1 MTMTIAGVTPEYTL
15 TPIPSEHAMCY
26 TDDAFPTYA
35 YGSEACIWFVSETDE
50 GWYVKSVKL
59 NGTEITPDADGRYRF
74 KVTSNI
80 EITVETEQ
88 RVHTVTVVSG
98 EHGTVTPASGEYIE
112 GKQATL
118 TVTPDEGYQVKSV
131 TLDGKEVALT
141 DGTYTFT
148 VTADCTFEAVFEEIP
163 KNSYT
168 VTVKSGIGG
177 SVTPGT
183 KAYEEGSEVTLT
195 VTPDSGYRVK
205 YAMMNGKIVSLNSG
219 TYTFTVEKDCVFEAV
234 FAKKSSSGGSTGGSG
249 SSRPAR
255 PSAEENYP
263 SAGGNRMSW
272 SNIAACISGL
282 PEGGSIVIELNGE
295 TQVPEEVIRAVAD
308 RRIKAEFIHDSVRSW
323 LIDGGKITAVSGADL
338 TALPG
343 NADRSKLRGVN
354 GADLKVSGTKVPAEL
369 KLKFRKEYAG
379 QFANVYRMNGGTP
392 EFLRCVRVGE
402 DGAVIIPGADTA
414 GEYIVMACV
423 YSDVPGDMNND
434 GALNASDASAILKA
448 VIGAE
453 TGANPAMADIN
464 GDGRVNALDAAAILR
479 MMIGGL

>member
-98 EHGTVTPASGEYIE
+98 EHGTVTPASGEYI
-112 GKQATL
+112 
-118 TVTPDEGYQVKSV
+118 
-131 TLDGKEVALT
+131 
-141 DGTYTFT
+141 
-148 VTADCTFEAVFEEIP
+148 
-163 KNSYT
+163 
-168 VTVKSGIGG
+168 
-177 SVTPGT
+177 
-183 KAYEEGSEVTLT
+183 
-195 VTPDSGYRVK
+195 
-205 YAMMNGKIVSLNSG
+205 
-219 TYTFTVEKDCVFEAV
+219 
-234 FAKKSSSGGSTGGSG
+234 
-249 SSRPAR
+249 
-255 PSAEENYP
+255 
-263 SAGGNRMSW
+263 
-272 SNIAACISGL
+272 
-282 PEGGSIVIELNGE
+282 
-295 TQVPEEVIRAVAD
+295 
-308 RRIKAEFIHDSVRSW
+308 
-323 LIDGGKITAVSGADL
+323 
-338 TALPG
+338 
-343 NADRSKLRGVN
+343 
-354 GADLKVSGTKVPAEL
+354 
-369 KLKFRKEYAG
+369 
-379 QFANVYRMNGGTP
+379 
-392 EFLRCVRVGE
+392 
-402 DGAVIIPGADTA
+402 
-414 GEYIVMACV
+414 VMACV